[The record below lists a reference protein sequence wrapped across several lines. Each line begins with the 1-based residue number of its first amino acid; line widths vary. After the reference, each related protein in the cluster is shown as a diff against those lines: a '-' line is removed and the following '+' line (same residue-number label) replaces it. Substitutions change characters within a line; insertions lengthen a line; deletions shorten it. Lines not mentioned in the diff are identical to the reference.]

1 MPRKRKLDDPKN
13 LAEYISKLIL
23 QKKGEDIQIFDLR
36 KITSITDF
44 FVICTAT
51 SDVHTKAIADFISEE
66 AKKKG
71 YKPWHSEGY
80 TNLSWVLI
88 DFVDVVVHI
97 FLKETR
103 KYYNLEGLWGDA
115 EITYIKDE
123 I

>member
-44 FVICTAT
+44 FVICTAS

-66 AKKKG
+66 TKKKG

-123 I
+123 L

>member
-44 FVICTAT
+44 FVICTAS

-66 AKKKG
+66 TKKKG

-123 I
+123 V

>member
-51 SDVHTKAIADFISEE
+51 SDVNAKAIADYISEE
-66 AKKKG
+66 TKKKG

-80 TNLSWVLI
+80 TNLSWVLL

-115 EITYIKDE
+115 DITYIKDE
-123 I
+123 V